1 MILSVFIRYVE
12 CIPTIKDLV
21 KRLKNDIAFK
31 MDCGFL
37 VSDNVPSE
45 ASYSRLVD
53 KLMASNVLERA
64 QEQIIEQAIE
74 EGFITDHTVAID
86 ATHFKARDQAPPKQN
101 KEKPALKKHSRKS
114 KAEREQWLQEQAEK
128 EANRPLYD
136 KKIEAQLTASLTELR
151 TDVPGA
157 PQWGIKK
164 NSEEKMNIGLATKLI

>member
-53 KLMASNVLERA
+53 KLMASNVLERRR
-64 QEQIIEQAIE
+64 EQTVERGST
-74 EGFITDHTVAID
+74 EGSRTDHTVAIE
-86 ATHFKARDQAPPKQN
+86 ATNVQAPAQPRRKPN
-101 KEKPALKKHSRKS
+101 KEKAALKSHRRKAT
-114 KAEREQWLQEQAEK
+114 AERGHWLQ
-128 EANRPLYD
+128 
-136 KKIEAQLTASLTELR
+136 
-151 TDVPGA
+151 
-157 PQWGIKK
+157 
-164 NSEEKMNIGLATKLI
+164 